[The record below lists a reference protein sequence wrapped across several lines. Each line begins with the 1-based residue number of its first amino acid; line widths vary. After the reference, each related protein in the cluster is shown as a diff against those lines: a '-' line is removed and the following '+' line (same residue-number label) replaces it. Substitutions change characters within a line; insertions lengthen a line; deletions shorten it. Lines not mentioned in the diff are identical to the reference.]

1 MLVGEFR
8 GEKRGQGATPS
19 AALAAFIRATARLGA
34 SVASAALVATLTFGH
49 GARAAP
55 IESSGP
61 LDRHPIHHVLSTGQS
76 LSVGAN
82 GYPALT
88 TTQPYDNIMFA
99 PGVIPGG
106 EGLHKFTPLVERG
119 LETMS
124 SSFANLVGKMARDEF
139 PGASNLDPHDLLVS
153 AHGVSGVGYW
163 ALKRG
168 TKPYAIGLAQVKAGR
183 DLARA
188 QGRSYLVRAVTNVH
202 GESDHVRQNLRYES
216 DLLTWQAD
224 YERDVRAITGQTE
237 SVPMF
242 ETQMSS
248 FTRYGAKTSMIPGA
262 QLAAHVHAPGKVI
275 LVGPKYHLPYASDG
289 IHLTSE
295 GYRHM
300 GEDYA
305 KAYRRVVL
313 EGRTWEPVRPK
324 RIVRSGA
331 TIVVTFYVPSPP
343 LVLDT
348 ARVGNP
354 GNFGFEYE
362 EVGSRAP
369 TIVNVAVTGPDSVT
383 ITLSAPSTEKSA
395 RLRYAFTGNPHAK
408 SGPLTGARGNL
419 RDSDTTPSRSK
430 NELFNWCVHF
440 DEAVP

>member
-1 MLVGEFR
+1 M
-8 GEKRGQGATPS
+8 
-19 AALAAFIRATARLGA
+19 
-34 SVASAALVATLTFGH
+34 VAILTFSH
-49 GARAAP
+49 GSRAAP
-55 IESSGP
+55 IDTSGP
-61 LDRHPIHHVLSTGQS
+61 VDHHPIHHVLATGQS

-88 TTQPYDNIMFA
+88 TAQPYDNIMFA

-106 EGLHKFTPLVERG
+106 EGLHKFSPLVERG

-124 SSFANLVGKMARDEF
+124 SSFANLVGKMAREELHA
-139 PGASNLDPHDLLVS
+139 ASNLDPHDLLVS

-168 TKPYAIGLAQVKAGR
+168 TKPYTIGLAQVKAGR
-183 DLARA
+183 DIAKA
-188 QGRSYLVRAVTNVH
+188 QGRPYVVRAITNVH

-224 YERDVRAITGQTE
+224 YERDVRAITGQRE
-237 SVPMF
+237 PVPMF

-248 FTRYGAKTSMIPGA
+248 FTRYGAATSPIPGA
-262 QLAAHVHAPGKVI
+262 QLAAHVHAPGKLI

-289 IHLTSE
+289 IHLTNE

-313 EGRTWEPVRPK
+313 EGRTWEPVRPQ
-324 RIVRSGA
+324 RIARSGA

-348 ARVGNP
+348 ARVSDP
-354 GNFGFEYE
+354 GNYGFEYE
-362 EVGSRAP
+362 EAGPHAP
-369 TIVNVAVTGPDSVT
+369 TIRNVAVTGPDTVSV
-383 ITLSAPSTEKSA
+383 TLSAPSTDKSA
-395 RLRYAFTGNPHAK
+395 RLRYAFTGNAHAK
-408 SGPLTGARGNL
+408 AGPRTGPRGNL
-419 RDSDTTPSRSK
+419 RDSDTTPSRSN

-440 DEAVP
+440 DEPVP

>member
-1 MLVGEFR
+1 M
-8 GEKRGQGATPS
+8 
-19 AALAAFIRATARLGA
+19 
-34 SVASAALVATLTFGH
+34 
-49 GARAAP
+49 
-55 IESSGP
+55 
-61 LDRHPIHHVLSTGQS
+61 LSTGQS

-106 EGLHKFTPLVERG
+106 EGLRKFTPLVERG

-124 SSFANLVGKMARDEF
+124 SSFANLVGKLARDEF

-183 DLARA
+183 DLAKA
-188 QGRSYLVRAVTNVH
+188 QGRGYLVRAVTNVH

-224 YERDVRAITGQTE
+224 YERDVRAITGQSE
-237 SVPMF
+237 PVPMF

-248 FTRYGAKTSMIPGA
+248 FTRYGAKASPIPGA

-313 EGRTWEPVRPK
+313 EGRSWEPVRPK
-324 RIVRSGA
+324 RITRVGA
-331 TIVVTFYVPSPP
+331 TLVVTFYVPSPP

-348 ARVGNP
+348 MRVHDP
-354 GNFGFEYE
+354 GSFGFEYE
-362 EVGSRAP
+362 ETGPHAP
-369 TIVNVAVTGPDSVT
+369 TITNVAVTGADTVT
-383 ITLSAPSTEKSA
+383 ITLSAPSTAKGA

-408 SGPLTGARGNL
+408 AGPVTGARGNL
-419 RDSDTTPSRSK
+419 RDSDVTPSRSK

-440 DEAVP
+440 DETVP